1 MVGHWAPLDG
11 SLARTIL
18 GPAEDTGRGPM
29 EAHEAPRPTPPLFL
43 LRAALFFNGCNVGPL
58 WWNLLHPDS
67 SRRLGTNACT
77 FLDLFQNF
85 LALCIKW

>member
-18 GPAEDTGRGPM
+18 GPAADTGRGPM

-43 LRAALFFNGCNVGPL
+43 LRAALFLNGCNVGKHTVL
-58 WWNLLHPDS
+58 RIRIYKVTVYSYIGIIHE
-67 SRRLGTNACT
+67 
-77 FLDLFQNF
+77 FLVQN
-85 LALCIKW
+85 